1 MCHRSMKFKV
11 YTIHIMY
18 IECLYAVY
26 ALLVKRATRV
36 QIWNAATGKL
46 QSALKGYITGI
57 YSVAYNG

>member
-11 YTIHIMY
+11 YTIHIIVAMY

-36 QIWNAATGKL
+36 QIWDAATEKL
-46 QSALKGYITGI
+46 
-57 YSVAYNG
+57 